1 MDRAQLSLPLD
12 KKFCLLFM
20 GGLAGRVSLHVV
32 KRRLSSNKVT
42 KFRLLMAVRRS
53 TFAGGIDNQAN
64 GRFRS
69 ATDATHIKPPK
80 KQCSCLELVRETIP
94 ALVNSSH
101 KGQLGR
107 IGVIGGCQE

>member
-1 MDRAQLSLPLD
+1 MSQRGSLALV
-12 KKFCLLFM
+12 
-20 GGLAGRVSLHVV
+20 RS
-32 KRRLSSNKVT
+32 
-42 KFRLLMAVRRS
+42 LMAARRS
-53 TFAGGIDNQAN
+53 TFAGGENQLN

-69 ATDATHIKPPK
+69 ATDTSHVKSPK

-94 ALVNSSH
+94 ALVHSSH